1 MTGVDTTHLDFA
13 HGDLNL
19 EQRGYVVSTA
29 AARLIDIAG
38 PTDADAPQL
47 AALFAD
53 QRLPI
58 FMAAY
63 QIYDWDWACPRDSY
77 GCPKD
82 PLTEP
87 DVTLLGLATTPGE
100 PIQPP
105 RRDAELYPGGYMAV
119 VLYAD
124 ATRITLA
131 YTRDGT
137 VANGYAVQIENVCVD
152 PNLLVAYRVAN
163 AAGRDHL
170 PALQRND
177 TVGVAAAGEVLVA
190 MRDRGKFLDPRSRKD
205 WWE

>member
-1 MTGVDTTHLDFA
+1 
-13 HGDLNL
+13 
-19 EQRGYVVSTA
+19 
-29 AARLIDIAG
+29 
-38 PTDADAPQL
+38 
-47 AALFAD
+47 
-53 QRLPI
+53 
-58 FMAAY
+58 
-63 QIYDWDWACPRDSY
+63 
-77 GCPKD
+77 
-82 PLTEP
+82 
-87 DVTLLGLATTPGE
+87 
-100 PIQPP
+100 
-105 RRDAELYPGGYMAV
+105 

-163 AAGRDHL
+163 AAGRDYL